1 MTARIIPA
9 IMSGGAG
16 TRLWPLSTDAHPKQ
30 FHKLG
35 GVMSLFGET
44 VHRVSATQSGLSFAP
59 PIVLCN
65 RAHAA
70 HVRAG
75 LAEAGVGASAI
86 VYEPAPRNTAA
97 VGAIA
102 AAIGAEIDPEALV
115 LLLPADHLIR
125 DTAAFYDVLSR
136 AAPFARERIVTF
148 GIQPDRP
155 ATGFG
160 YIKSG
165 VNLGSG
171 VFEIDSFVEKPDHET
186 AQRYLA
192 DGGYHWNSG
201 MFLFSPR
208 ILLQEFDASADIREG
223 ALAALQAAERD
234 GDEIS
239 LDAGLFAKT
248 PSQPLDVAVME
259 KTAKAAV
266 APCSIG
272 WIDIGTWDEIWRI
285 SAKDEAENA
294 LDGGFAHDA
303 SGNLLRGEGVKV
315 FAAGVQN
322 LIVIATHDAVIV
334 VPRDRAQD
342 VKNLW
347 KLAQPN

>member
-1 MTARIIPA
+1 
-9 IMSGGAG
+9 
-16 TRLWPLSTDAHPKQ
+16 
-30 FHKLG
+30 
-35 GVMSLFGET
+35 MSLFGET
-44 VHRVSATQSGLSFAP
+44 VHRVSATKGGLSFAP

-65 RAHAA
+65 RAHGA

-75 LAEAGVGASAI
+75 LAEAGVGASAV

-165 VNLGSG
+165 ADFGSG
-171 VFEIDSFVEKPDHET
+171 VFEIDSFVEKPDQET

-208 ILLQEFDASADIREG
+208 ILLQEFDASPDIRES
-223 ALAALQAAERD
+223 ALAALNAAERN

-239 LDAGLFAKT
+239 LDAGLFART

-272 WIDIGTWDEIWRI
+272 WTDIGSWDEIWRI
-285 SAKDEAENA
+285 SPKDTVENA
-294 LDGGFAHDA
+294 LDGGFVHDA
-303 SGNLLRGEGVKV
+303 SGNLLRGDGVKI
-315 FAAGVQN
+315 FAAGVQD
-322 LIVIATHDAVIV
+322 LIVIATRDAVIV

-347 KLAQPN
+347 KLAQPK